1 MSDHKVLKTLSTST
15 QTQPEV
21 PPRDPQPSVDRI
33 DELARRILTGDIL
46 LRKFQ
51 RSFVWDK
58 KQIRDLLDS
67 ILKNYPI
74 GSVLLWQSRQ
84 ELISESTIAGLK
96 ANLPRHDYP
105 VNYLLDGQQRL
116 STICGA
122 LYWSGDD
129 PKSQWNIV
137 YDLREGKFYHLDTLD
152 DPPLNQIRMNVPVHL
167 PSLDGVACGIGLAI

>member
-46 LRKFQ
+46 LPKFQ

-137 YDLREGKFYHLDTLD
+137 YDLREGKLGRCKYRRGGERL
-152 DPPLNQIRMNVPVHL
+152 PCSGSVPVHL